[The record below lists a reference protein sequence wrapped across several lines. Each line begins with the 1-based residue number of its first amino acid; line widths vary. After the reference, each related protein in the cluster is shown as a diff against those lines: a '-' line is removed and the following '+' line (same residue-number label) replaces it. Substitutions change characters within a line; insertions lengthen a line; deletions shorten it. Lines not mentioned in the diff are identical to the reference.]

1 MPSIDIGSVASVFG
15 TSFAV
20 GLSGAVTPGPL
31 LAYNI
36 RETAKRGFWAG
47 PWVAT
52 GHSILEAAVVALL
65 AVGALQFMKGDV
77 AFATVAL
84 VGGAFLLWMGYG
96 MVRRPG
102 IAAPSQAH
110 IEGGAGGPARVRRF
124 NHPFFGGIAVSLVN
138 PFWIVW
144 WVTIGLVYINWSQSL
159 GLGLL
164 GVAAF
169 YVGHVLADY
178 AWYGLVSAGIASG
191 RRVLTDTFYKGLILA
206 CGVFLWGMAGWFVFN
221 GVRRIV

>member
-1 MPSIDIGSVASVFG
+1 MDAGQAGLIFG
-15 TSFAV
+15 TSFV
-20 GLSGAVTPGPL
+20 MGLSGAVTPGPL

-36 RETAKRGFWAG
+36 RETARRGFWAG

-52 GHSILEAAVVALL
+52 GHSILEAAMVALL

-77 AFATVAL
+77 AFTTVAL
-84 VGGAFLLWMGYG
+84 IGGAFLLWMGYG
-96 MVRRPG
+96 MVRHPG
-102 IAAPSQAH
+102 IAAPSQAQAT
-110 IEGGAGGPARVRRF
+110 GGADGPARARRF
-124 NHPFFGGIAVSLVN
+124 DHPIFGGIAVSLVN

-144 WVTIGLVYINWSQSL
+144 WVTVGLTWLNKSQDM

-169 YVGHVLADY
+169 YVGHILSDY

-206 CGVFLWGMAGWFVFN
+206 CGLFLWAMAGFFIAN
-221 GVRRIV
+221 GLSRVV

>member
-1 MPSIDIGSVASVFG
+1 MDAGQAGLIFG
-15 TSFAV
+15 TSFVV

-36 RETAKRGFWAG
+36 RETARRGFWAG
-47 PWVAT
+47 PWIAT

-65 AVGALQFMKGDV
+65 AVGALQFMQGDV

-84 VGGAFLLWMGYG
+84 IGGGFLLWMGYG
-96 MVRRPG
+96 MVRHPG
-102 IAAPSQAH
+102 IAAPAQLA
-110 IEGGAGGPARVRRF
+110 GGADGPVQARRF
-124 NHPFFGGIAVSLVN
+124 NHPLLGGIAVSLAN

-144 WVTIGLVYINWSQSL
+144 WATIGLNYIHWSQTL

-164 GVAAF
+164 GIAAF
-169 YVGHVLADY
+169 YVGHILADY

-191 RRVLTDTFYKGLILA
+191 RRILTDSFYRGLILA
-206 CGVFLWGMAGWFVFN
+206 CGLFLWAMAGYFVFN
-221 GVRRIV
+221 GVSRVV